1 MSTETIPDVMAQMQ
15 EAADRA
21 ARGIRDPAAAKRAC
35 QSMDRISEEVRRRH
49 GVLNIGLSAI
59 REHRDA

>member
-1 MSTETIPDVMAQMQ
+1 MSIHETVDMVAQMQ

-21 ARGIRDPAAAKRAC
+21 AQGIHDPVAAKLAC
-35 QSMDRISEEVRRRH
+35 EDMDRVSEEIFRRH
-49 GVLNIGLSAI
+49 GVLNIGVQAI